1 MNDITTFRNYMNNR
15 SYKSYKEY
23 YEDKKKLESLIH
35 IKANVGY
42 IYTGNLISVEHKV
55 KNKIIPKYF
64 NTEDKLV
71 YKKVK
76 EDLKLL

>member
-1 MNDITTFRNYMNNR
+1 MNNR

-35 IKANVGY
+35 IKANGGY
-42 IYTGNLISVEHKV
+42 IYTGNLISVENKV
-55 KNKIIPKYF
+55 VNKTIPKYF
-64 NTEDKLV
+64 NTEDKLA